1 MICSCGLEA
10 VRVLSTRTR
19 SDGVVLRRRQCPDG
33 HRWTSYEMHE
43 AVVNGIGAG
52 KIATAAAA
60 HANGIRR
67 RQQAQSKREL
77 VAHYP
82 HMGASELAAL
92 IGCTEARV
100 RQLRAEAIGASNG

>member
-19 SDGVVLRRRQCPDG
+19 GDGVVLRRRQCPDG

-43 AVVNGIGAG
+43 AVAGSIGKG
-52 KIATAAAA
+52 KLATAAAA

-67 RQQAQSKREL
+67 RQQAQAKREL
-77 VAHYP
+77 VAHCP
-82 HMGASELAAL
+82 HMGASELAAV

-100 RQLRAEAIGASNG
+100 RQLRAEATCASSG